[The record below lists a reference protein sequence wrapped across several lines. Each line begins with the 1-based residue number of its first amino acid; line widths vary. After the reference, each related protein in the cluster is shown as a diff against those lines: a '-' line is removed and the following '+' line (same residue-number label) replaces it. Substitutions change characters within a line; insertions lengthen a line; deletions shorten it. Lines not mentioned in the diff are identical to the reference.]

1 MNWQLL
7 ITLLAFGGGPL
18 FYLLNIVFFENRF
31 KTNIGHILN
40 FIIALIPGFGTIIA
54 FAYFVECVCK
64 YERYPL
70 YTNDDGIY
78 IRDTKLNR
86 WLFND
91 VRWYV
96 LDHHRAYEKEKEM
109 QKQNEDQK

>member
-7 ITLLAFGGGPL
+7 ITLLVFGGGPL
-18 FYLLNIVFFENRF
+18 FYLLNILLFENRF
-31 KTNIGHILN
+31 KTNIGHIINL
-40 FIIALIPGFGTIIA
+40 IIALIPGLGTVIA

-70 YTNDDGIY
+70 DEEGICV
-78 IRDTKLNR
+78 RDTKLNR

-96 LDHHRAYEKEKEM
+96 LDHHREIQKEKEL
-109 QKQNEDQK
+109 QKQNENQK

>member
-18 FYLLNIVFFENRF
+18 FYLLNVVFFENRF
-31 KTNIGHILN
+31 KTNIGHIIN
-40 FIIALIPGFGTIIA
+40 FLISLIPGLGAVIA

-70 YTNDDGIY
+70 YSNDDGIY
-78 IRDTKLNR
+78 VRDTKLNR

-96 LDHHRAYEKEKEM
+96 LDAEKARIKEKEM
-109 QKQNEDQK
+109 EEQNEN

>member
-7 ITLLAFGGGPL
+7 ITLFVFGCGPF

-40 FIIALIPGFGTIIA
+40 FIIALIPGFGAIIA
-54 FAYFVECVCK
+54 FAYFVECIYK

-70 YTNDDGIY
+70 GDEGIY
-78 IRDTKLNR
+78 VRDTKINR

-96 LDHHRAYEKEKEM
+96 LDNEREW
-109 QKQNEDQK
+109 QKQNENQK

>member
-7 ITLLAFGGGPL
+7 ITLLVFCGGPL

-40 FIIALIPGFGTIIA
+40 FIIALIPGFGAIIA
-54 FAYFVECVCK
+54 LAYFIECVCK

-70 YTNDDGIY
+70 DEEGICV
-78 IRDTKLNR
+78 RDTKLNR

-96 LDHHRAYEKEKEM
+96 LDNHREFQKEKERL
-109 QKQNEDQK
+109 KQNENQK

>member
-7 ITLLAFGGGPL
+7 ITLLIFCGGPL
-18 FYLLNIVFFENRF
+18 FYLLNIVFFKNRF
-31 KTNIGHILN
+31 KTNIGHIVN
-40 FIIALIPGFGTIIA
+40 FIIAIIPGLGSIIA
-54 FAYFVECVCK
+54 LAYFIECLCK

-70 YTNDDGIY
+70 GDEDIY
-78 IRDTKLNR
+78 VRDTKLNR

-96 LDHHRAYEKEKEM
+96 LDHQKEMQMQKEM
-109 QKQNEDQK
+109 QKQNENQK

>member
-7 ITLLAFGGGPL
+7 ITLLVFGGGPL
-18 FYLLNIVFFENRF
+18 FYLLNVVFFENRF

-40 FIIALIPGFGTIIA
+40 FIIALIPGLGAVIA

-70 YTNDDGIY
+70 DKEGICV
-78 IRDTKLNR
+78 RDTKLNR

-91 VRWYV
+91 VQWYV
-96 LDHHRAYEKEKEM
+96 LDNHREFQKEKEM
-109 QKQNEDQK
+109 LKQKENQK

>member
-7 ITLLAFGGGPL
+7 ITLLIFCGGPL
-18 FYLLNIVFFENRF
+18 FYLLNIVFFKNSF
-31 KTNIGHILN
+31 KTNISHILN
-40 FIIALIPGFGTIIA
+40 FIIALIPGFGAIIA

-64 YERYPL
+64 YDRYPL
-70 YTNDDGIY
+70 SDEGICV
-78 IRDTKLNR
+78 RDTKLNR

-96 LDHHRAYEKEKEM
+96 LDHQREIQKAKEM
-109 QKQNEDQK
+109 QKQNENQK